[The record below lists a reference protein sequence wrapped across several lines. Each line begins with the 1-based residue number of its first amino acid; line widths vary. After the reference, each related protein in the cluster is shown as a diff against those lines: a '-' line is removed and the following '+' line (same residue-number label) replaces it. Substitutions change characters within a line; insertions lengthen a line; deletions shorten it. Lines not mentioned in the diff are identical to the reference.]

1 MALLHL
7 AIDVDSDVHPE
18 LYATLAG
25 ILNLASRDERLR
37 QLAAAGL
44 IWETVRRE
52 GYPKVYEPASGVAPR
67 VQAAAPAR
75 PADAAPGRGSDR
87 VSDLRPDLRPDPVPD
102 PVPDPRP
109 VATEAGPAAHPR
121 PPAEAPVVAPV
132 AHKARAGPRSDFI
145 DLAIDADPVSV
156 WDGIERRDLP
166 PASVPELN
174 DVVDAEA
181 ARKGSRRPRGAR
193 TRATDV
199 PTMPESA
206 IVDRLPGA
214 SGFSP
219 SALAPFDAFAG
230 AAAEEALAPAFEPE
244 HPAAFAAAPAIV
256 VPEPASLPSPPL
268 LKVVAERPAPPADP
282 GPTLADPLGD
292 VPAAAPLAQ
301 RPDTKSRLM
310 RMKERGLFR

>member
-25 ILNLASRDERLR
+25 ILSLASRDERLR

-52 GYPKVYEPASGVAPR
+52 GYPKVYEPAPGVAPP

-87 VSDLRPDLRPDPVPD
+87 VSEPTPD

-109 VATEAGPAAHPR
+109 VATEAGPAANPR
-121 PPAEAPVVAPV
+121 PPAEAPV

-199 PTMPESA
+199 PTMPKSA

-230 AAAEEALAPAFEPE
+230 AAAEEAPGLAAEPE
-244 HPAAFAAAPAIV
+244 PERPAAFAAEPAIV